1 MTRRDPLDL
10 EVISAFGMLTTRF
23 IADYDTAAGAHGLS
37 GAQARLLALVVA
49 EPHPMGRLAAVLNCE
64 PSNVTGLVDR
74 LEKRGLV
81 RRRPDAQDRRVK
93 LIAPTEAGT
102 ELSAQVWA
110 DMNFAA
116 EPLRGLAEHERVQ
129 LRDLLRK
136 LSPDEARTAPD
147 DGPPSLPR

>member
-1 MTRRDPLDL
+1 MIRRDPLDL
-10 EVISAFGMLTTRF
+10 EVISAFGLLTTRF
-23 IADYDTAAGAHGLS
+23 IADYDIAAGAHGLS

-74 LEKRGLV
+74 LEKHGLV
-81 RRRPDAQDRRVK
+81 QRRPDAQDRRVK
-93 LIAPTEAGT
+93 LIAPTEAGV
-102 ELSAQVWA
+102 ELSAKVWA

-116 EPLRGLAEHERVQ
+116 EPLRGLAEHERLQ

-136 LSPDEARTAPD
+136 LTPGAY
-147 DGPPSLPR
+147 

>member
-10 EVISAFGMLTTRF
+10 EVIHALGQLTTRF

-37 GAQARLLALVVA
+37 GAQARLLALVVT
-49 EPHPMGRLAAVLNCE
+49 ESRPMSQLAVGLQCE

-81 RRRPDAQDRRVK
+81 RRGPDPQDRRVK
-93 LIAPTEAGT
+93 LIAPTQAGA
-102 ELSAQVWA
+102 ELSAKVWA

-116 EPLRGLAEHERVQ
+116 EPLHGLTQDERVR

-136 LSPDEARTAPD
+136 LSPDEA
-147 DGPPSLPR
+147 

>member
-10 EVISAFGMLTTRF
+10 EVITALSELTTRF
-23 IADYDTAAGAHGLS
+23 FADYDAAASAHGLS
-37 GAQARLLALVVA
+37 GAQARLLALVVT
-49 EPHPMGRLAAVLNCE
+49 EPRPMSRLADGLRCE

-81 RRRPDAQDRRVK
+81 ERRVDGQDRRVK

-102 ELSAQVWA
+102 ELSAKVWA
-110 DMNFAA
+110 DLDFAA
-116 EPLRGLAEHERVQ
+116 EPLHALEHPERIA

-136 LSPDEARTAPD
+136 MRPTA
-147 DGPPSLPR
+147 

>member
-10 EVISAFGMLTTRF
+10 EVISAFGLLTTRF

-37 GAQARLLALVVA
+37 GAQARLLALVVT
-49 EPHPMGRLAAVLNCE
+49 EPHPMSRLAAVLSCE

-81 RRRPDAQDRRVK
+81 ERRPAAHDRRVK
-93 LIAPTEAGT
+93 LIAPTEEGA
-102 ELSAQVWA
+102 ELSAKVWA
-110 DMNFAA
+110 DMDFAA
-116 EPLRGLAEHERVQ
+116 EPLRGLAKEERLQ

-136 LSPDEARTAPD
+136 LAPNA
-147 DGPPSLPR
+147 S

>member
-10 EVISAFGMLTTRF
+10 EVIHALGQLTTRF

-37 GAQARLLALVVA
+37 GAQARLLALVVT
-49 EPHPMGRLAAVLNCE
+49 ESRPMSQLAVGLQCE

-81 RRRPDAQDRRVK
+81 ERRTGAQDRRVK

-102 ELSAQVWA
+102 ELSAKVWA
-110 DMNFAA
+110 DMSFAA
-116 EPLRGLAEHERVQ
+116 EPLHGLAHEERIQ

-136 LSPDEARTAPD
+136 IGPDAARADRTE
-147 DGPPSLPR
+147 